1 MFIPPYWWY
10 SIKFNKDS
18 SISCFNYRTYMNNI
32 AISPHIALYALQT
45 QNVKRDVTK
54 KHDVNILNSSVSE
67 KEAEKDVEE
76 DEVKEEEEDKK
87 TI

>member
-1 MFIPPYWWY
+1 
-10 SIKFNKDS
+10 
-18 SISCFNYRTYMNNI
+18 MNNI

-54 KHDVNILNSSVSE
+54 KHDVNILNSDSSKEVE
-67 KEAEKDVEE
+67 KEVKVEE
-76 DEVKEEEEDKK
+76 GEEGEEEDKK